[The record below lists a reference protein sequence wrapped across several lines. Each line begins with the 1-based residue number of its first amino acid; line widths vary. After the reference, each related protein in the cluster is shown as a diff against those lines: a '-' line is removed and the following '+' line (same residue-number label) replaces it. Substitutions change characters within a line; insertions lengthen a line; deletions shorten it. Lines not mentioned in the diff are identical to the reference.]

1 MLNYLYLLQV
11 TGGLSLQ
18 EANLPQIFDTD
29 QDENYFYQGEE
40 LFDKNLEILL

>member
-11 TGGLSLQ
+11 TDGLAFQ
-18 EANLPQIFDTD
+18 EANLGQILVNEKT
-29 QDENYFYQGEE
+29 ENYFYQGEE